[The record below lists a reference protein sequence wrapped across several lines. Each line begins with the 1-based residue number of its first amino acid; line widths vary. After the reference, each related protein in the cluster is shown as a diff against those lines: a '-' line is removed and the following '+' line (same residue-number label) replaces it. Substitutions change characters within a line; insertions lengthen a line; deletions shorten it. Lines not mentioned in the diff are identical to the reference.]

1 MPQRDLLS
9 RRRTSASSS
18 SRSICG
24 RSSGTVQNHTPH
36 PFLFPSS
43 LNTVLLCHRHRSR
56 CPPPPLSTDAYNL
69 ERRLGRNKTA
79 ATSQTIV
86 SVSATPLYCSSSDS
100 FCSLIVMHSPL
111 ALLST
116 ARGLEPPS
124 AVFTVSTPNPQVSRG
139 NQSQSGGPVSSDCA
153 EGHHGAAGVLRECV
167 RWGYIIIYVLQHP

>member
-1 MPQRDLLS
+1 VSATPLYCSSSDSFCSLIVMHSPLALLS
-9 RRRTSASSS
+9 TGTARGLEPPSAVFTVSTPNPQVSRGNQSQSGGPESS
-18 SRSICG
+18 
-24 RSSGTVQNHTPH
+24 Q
-36 PFLFPSS
+36 
-43 LNTVLLCHRHRSR
+43 
-56 CPPPPLSTDAYNL
+56 CPL
-69 ERRLGRNKTA
+69 
-79 ATSQTIV
+79 
-86 SVSATPLYCSSSDS
+86 TPLYCSSSDS

>member
-1 MPQRDLLS
+1 MPQRDLFS

-79 ATSQTIV
+79 ATSHDRQ
-86 SVSATPLYCSSSDS
+86 SSQCPLTPLYCSSSDS

-139 NQSQSGGPVSSDCA
+139 NQSQSGGLSR
-153 EGHHGAAGVLRECV
+153 LR
-167 RWGYIIIYVLQHP
+167 